1 MIQIW
6 NLGSGILDTKQNVI
20 RTAACWTHYLSDS
33 KPIRFS
39 FWFDP
44 IQSNPIRVESWPC
57 LPLRL
62 SNRLNAKHRKAEV
75 ARFPTSE
82 NWNEYANGNANGTIL
97 AAAVMACEND
107 YIRVWVTFPRHSPS
121 FCRYPHPHS
130 AKANRLLSSPSAL
143 DAIWSDSES
152 EFDSGPGTDDLRTGS
167 ESRPFGLPVAVALR
181 KLHCMQL
188 FFRSRKLLLHFVVA
202 RARRHQLLCHALP
215 PIRPVLARL
224 ISELADLKMLD
235 RLSCCAAATCS
246 RFSFFAISRYYP

>member
-20 RTAACWTHYLSDS
+20 RTAGCWTHYLSDS

-167 ESRPFGLPVAVALR
+167 ESRPFGSPVAVALR

-188 FFRSRKLLLHFVVA
+188 FFPLEKTFAALRCGSCSAPSAVVP
-202 RARRHQLLCHALP
+202 RP
-215 PIRPVLARL
+215 PTHPP
-224 ISELADLKMLD
+224 
-235 RLSCCAAATCS
+235 
-246 RFSFFAISRYYP
+246 RFGPAN